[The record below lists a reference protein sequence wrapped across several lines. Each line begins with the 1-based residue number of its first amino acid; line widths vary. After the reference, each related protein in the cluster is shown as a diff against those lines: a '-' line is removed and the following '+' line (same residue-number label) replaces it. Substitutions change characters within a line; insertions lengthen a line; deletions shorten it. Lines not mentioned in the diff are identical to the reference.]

1 MEMVL
6 GAEQRQGEAEA
17 VPCGDDHSSGLEL
30 SSRVGC
36 ERWERE
42 REGQRKRGRE
52 GGREGGSYC
61 ANDTMWLEIVIQGL
75 EFKISDGWP

>member
-1 MEMVL
+1 ME
-6 GAEQRQGEAEA
+6 RDH
-17 VPCGDDHSSGLEL
+17 GDGFGSRATARGSGNGPL
-30 SSRVGC
+30 RVRSNGY
-36 ERWERE
+36 RERE

-52 GGREGGSYC
+52 GGSNC